1 LRLFQKPVHQPRC
14 ALLRGIA
21 GSVWIVGLAGLLL
34 AGCKV
39 DRADL
44 SAALAH
50 CGPVAE
56 NAALLPAC
64 DPAKSIGSTSSS
76 AEPVATGTL
85 PAKASPVATG
95 KVMPPPRKG
104 LVLPPQLQDPQT
116 TASLG
121 AHAPTAQPVSTASVA
136 KPDPEQAAQK
146 TATSKARAFSQNGRL
161 ADAVA
166 SAVMTF
172 PEIKINEARV
182 REAGYGIQIS
192 EAGLYP
198 VLDLRLA
205 GGGNFSGSY
214 EGKSIPYNKATNS
227 LDGRVDG
234 GIILRQLVYD
244 FGALEADI
252 GRARFL
258 RDAEKMK
265 LQEKIEDVAHRTS
278 QTYLKILEQRELLR
292 LVDET
297 VAAHEQLARIVS
309 AHNQEGHGTV
319 ADVQRVNSRL
329 VDVRAIR
336 SDISLQL
343 MAAEDQF
350 GRLTRKP
357 AGKLAPVP
365 EYISALPKTPD
376 AAIARVLA
384 KNPRLGA
391 LHATRQSTQKELES
405 QVASAF
411 PKINLEVDGETKNYR
426 NDKLGRTQPEGRA
439 MMAMRYRV
447 MDGGLSAATRNQLN
461 ARIEGADAT
470 YMSEREQLEADIRQ
484 AYRAIESAGRKLKLV
499 SQGVESSRKV
509 KELYL
514 EQFKGGKR
522 TIFELLDGQMSFY
535 TIRRSQIES
544 QFEGKRAAFDIL
556 RATGDLTVALSKR
569 S

>member
-1 LRLFQKPVHQPRC
+1 M
-14 ALLRGIA
+14 LLVA
-21 GSVWIVGLAGLLL
+21 CGSASL

-39 DRADL
+39 DRSSL
-44 SAALAH
+44 SASLAH
-50 CGPVAE
+50 CGPAAE
-56 NAALLPAC
+56 NAATLPAC
-64 DPAKSIGSTSSS
+64 DPAIQ
-76 AEPVATGTL
+76 AVAAPALPDPVATASVPKASVPVAAAL
-85 PAKASPVATG
+85 PA
-95 KVMPPPRKG
+95 PRRG
-104 LVLPPQLQDPQT
+104 LVLPPHLQEPQS

-121 AHAPTAQPVSTASVA
+121 AQSPTPNADKAGPQVKPAAGVAPTASVA
-136 KPDPEQAAQK
+136 TTGSIAPKSRQ
-146 TATSKARAFSQNGRL
+146 FSQNGRL

-182 REAGYGIQIS
+182 REAGYGIQVS

-198 VLDLRLA
+198 VLDLRFA

-234 GIILRQLVYD
+234 GIILRQLIYD
-244 FGALEADI
+244 FGALDADI

-265 LQEKIEDVAHRTS
+265 LQEKIEDVAHRTA
-278 QTYLKILEQRELLR
+278 QTYLKILEQRSLLG
-292 LVDET
+292 LIDET

-309 AHNQEGHGTV
+309 AHNKEGHGTV

-343 MAAEDQF
+343 LAAEDQF
-350 GRLTRKP
+350 ARLTRKP
-357 AGKLAPVP
+357 AAKLAAVP
-365 EYISALPKTPD
+365 EYTSALPKSPD

-391 LHATRQSTQKELES
+391 LQATRQSTQKELEA
-405 QVASAF
+405 QEASIL

-426 NDKLGRTQPEGRA
+426 NDKVGRTQPEGRA
-439 MMAMRYRV
+439 MVAMRYRV
-447 MDGGLSAATRNQLN
+447 LDGGLSSATRSQIH

-470 YMSEREQLEADIRQ
+470 YMTEREQLEADIRQ
-484 AYRAIESAGRKLKLV
+484 AYRAIESSGRKLKLV

-544 QFEGKRAAFDIL
+544 QYEGKRAAFDIL
-556 RATGDLTVALSKR
+556 RATGDLTVALSRR